1 MTDEEWK
8 ESGAASD
15 APLPPPPPPP
25 PPPQGHSEDGMK
37 QKRCSIQMSNSTPK
51 HRNKKKDFREILALF
66 HEPMDTEKA
75 KSVWNSLWQ
84 TTLME
89 SQEEYRKRLQ
99 QEQHGLKR
107 KKSGEPDH
115 GSMSTRGAGLGSLAR
130 HGSLTQDQIKRARQ
144 SSATSTD
151 SSESGKVNRLG
162 SRFPK
167 NVTKGSKLLQK
178 FGSRT

>member
-51 HRNKKKDFREILALF
+51 HRNKKKIF
-66 HEPMDTEKA
+66 
-75 KSVWNSLWQ
+75 